1 LGKKKN
7 NHKMKNRVF
16 VFFVM
21 LIMFSCK
28 EEKIEFVQSKVKPST
43 FLLKNLP
50 RDDKFIKEEIKSF
63 LSKNLPHQD
72 SLIKKEFI
80 IAENFYQKQIFFYRY
95 TWDTSYFI
103 ENKEDTDGGFS
114 DNSLS
119 DYPEDKIA
127 TFFISKCE
135 KDSTKLVG
143 ELYFYGNAGFSSKR
157 EIDTLIYHC
166 K

>member
-1 LGKKKN
+1 
-7 NHKMKNRVF
+7 
-16 VFFVM
+16 M

>member
-1 LGKKKN
+1 MGKSKIIII
-7 NHKMKNRVF
+7 VLLF
-16 VFFVM
+16 
-21 LIMFSCK
+21 LLSCK
-28 EEKIEFVQSKVKPST
+28 EEKVEFVQSKVKPST

-50 RDDKFIKEEIKSF
+50 RDDKSIKEEIKSF
-63 LSKNLPHQD
+63 LSKNLPNED
-72 SLIKKEFI
+72 SLIKNKKEFI

-114 DNSLS
+114 DNSLF

-166 K
+166 Q

>member
-1 LGKKKN
+1 
-7 NHKMKNRVF
+7 MKNRVF
-16 VFFVM
+16 VFLVLLF
-21 LIMFSCK
+21 LFSCK
-28 EEKIEFVQSKVKPST
+28 EEKVEFVQSKVKPST

-50 RDDKFIKEEIKSF
+50 RDDKFIKEEIISF

-72 SLIKKEFI
+72 SLIENKKEFI

-103 ENKEDTDGGFS
+103 ENKEDIDGGFS
-114 DNSLS
+114 QNALY
-119 DYPEDKIA
+119 DYPEDDMA
-127 TFFISKCE
+127 VFEISECK

>member
-1 LGKKKN
+1 MRKSKIIITALL
-7 NHKMKNRVF
+7 F
-16 VFFVM
+16 
-21 LIMFSCK
+21 LFSCK

-63 LSKNLPHQD
+63 LSKNLPHQN
-72 SLIKKEFI
+72 SLIKNKKKFI

-114 DNSLS
+114 DNSLF

-143 ELYFYGNAGFSSKR
+143 ELYFYGNAGFSSKV